1 MKNTAFILLSLF
13 FFLSCTENQ
22 KENEQRELTPIPHLE
37 KRGDVTQLIVE
48 GKPYLA
54 LAMELT
60 NSAASSREYMKP
72 YWPQL
77 KESGVNTVLAVVS

>member
-22 KENEQRELTPIPHLE
+22 KENEQRELTPIPHVE

-48 GKPYLA
+48 GK
-54 LAMELT
+54 
-60 NSAASSREYMKP
+60 R
-72 YWPQL
+72 
-77 KESGVNTVLAVVS
+77 